1 MKTLK
6 NYFSVCALVMCALF
20 TAVSFSSC
28 SDDDEES
35 SESVTSS
42 SLVDRTFTCDNSY
55 VNDDGLFVE
64 SIKELTFT
72 SSTQCSIHSHGYDWN
87 AYYDQEYYNETK
99 TCSYSVSGDKVT
111 LHNYPFF
118 AFDDDLV
125 LTFHGSYLQEPNGN
139 RWIED

>member
-1 MKTLK
+1 MKTLRS
-6 NYFSVCALVMCALF
+6 YLSVCVLVMCALF